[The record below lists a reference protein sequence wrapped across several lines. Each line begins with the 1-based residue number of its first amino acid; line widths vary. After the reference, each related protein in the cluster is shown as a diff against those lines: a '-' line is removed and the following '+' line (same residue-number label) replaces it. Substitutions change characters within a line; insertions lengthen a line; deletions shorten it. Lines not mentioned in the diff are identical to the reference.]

1 MATAPLK
8 KTAVLTTR
16 QKLPGC
22 YKLKITAG
30 ITKAAKKWNV
40 ALDKGLVLD
49 EFKYQ
54 GKNTTRLGN
63 RPIADN
69 TKTNYEGHYRQLWR
83 YCAFIGD
90 YESMLMLLSPAP
102 KHVPAMNVTTVESF
116 LRFKRLP
123 TGTVLL
129 TTDESSAVTDVFK
142 NPMTCEGSW
151 VAPDSSDIYRAGI
164 SVLHVH
170 HNHTTEYLEP
180 CDDCRARSVA
190 TLHRGCS
197 VHPGSPCTRCKDNP
211 TRYVIFINSLSS
223 LNDKSHKETGSS
235 QLLPSDERLLRNHL
249 LSSRTLVSLQTW
261 VIMIIA
267 IRLFLRHDE
276 SHCIRFE
283 HFLAEFFV
291 NTNNRVESLALQ
303 VKGKCDEIWR
313 KLKLYADH
321 VYPELCPVRPL
332 LVYTHLIGIKGGFL
346 FPKASELA
354 KPPADDESIDAS

>member
-90 YESMLMLLSPAP
+90 FESMLLLLSPAP

-151 VAPDSSDIYRAGI
+151 IARGNSDIYRAGI

-197 VHPGSPCTRCKDNP
+197 LHPGSPCTRRKGNP

-276 SHCIRFE
+276 FHSIRFE
-283 HFLAEFFV
+283 RFLAEFFV
-291 NTNNRVESLALQ
+291 ITDNRVESLALQ
-303 VKGKCDEIWR
+303 VSDEIWR